1 MRITLISV
9 WPCGMACGANS
20 GAALSKLDAKACVT
34 VSAILVDHA
43 PIFPVFAFRFDT
55 PAGAV
60 VISGDTNRNAN
71 LIELAKGADILIHEA
86 IDLDWARS
94 LFPAQ
99 RTPAQDAKLRHL
111 LEAHTG
117 AHDLGSIADAAD
129 VKLLVLSHLAP
140 PTLDDQAWLRQ
151 FTRTRGK
158 AVVGKPLMSFVVPV
172 Q

>member
-117 AHDLGSIADAAD
+117 AHDLGSIAG
-129 VKLLVLSHLAP
+129 AP
-140 PTLDDQAWLRQ
+140 LR
-151 FTRTRGK
+151 R
-158 AVVGKPLMSFVVPV
+158 
-172 Q
+172 

>member
-1 MRITLISV
+1 
-9 WPCGMACGANS
+9 MACGTNS

-117 AHDLGSIADAAD
+117 AHNLGSIVDAAD

-158 AVVGKPLMSFVVPV
+158 AVVGKPPMSFVVPV

>member
-99 RTPAQDAKLRHL
+99 RTERRVMKSGGRVGAKFP
-111 LEAHTG
+111 
-117 AHDLGSIADAAD
+117 
-129 VKLLVLSHLAP
+129 KN
-140 PTLDDQAWLRQ
+140 
-151 FTRTRGK
+151 
-158 AVVGKPLMSFVVPV
+158 
-172 Q
+172 